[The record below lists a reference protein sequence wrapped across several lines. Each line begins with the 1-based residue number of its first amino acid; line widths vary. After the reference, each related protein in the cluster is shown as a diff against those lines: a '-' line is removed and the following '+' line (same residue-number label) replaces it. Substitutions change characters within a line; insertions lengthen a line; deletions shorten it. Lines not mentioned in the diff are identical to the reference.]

1 MHATLYDDVFI
12 TRLNLEATKEAR
24 DKLEEEFRGCE
35 RTKII
40 QFLDLRRVESIKIC
54 KKVKLLKEFS
64 KI

>member
-12 TRLNLEATKEAR
+12 TRLNIEATKEAR

-40 QFLDLRRVESIKIC
+40 QVLDLRRV
-54 KKVKLLKEFS
+54 
-64 KI
+64 